1 MATFLSSAWL
11 QELDVAARA
20 SDSLAALGSD
30 GRLVIEQRVDG
41 ARSGDVVYHFVIDT
55 DGARV
60 VAGTAEHPALTVTAD
75 YATAVALHTGRLNA
89 QQALASGSLTLGGDL
104 NEVLRRADALQAL
117 DDVFTAVRAST
128 TVG

>member
-1 MATFLSSAWL
+1 MATFLSSEWL

-20 SDSLAALGSD
+20 SDSLISLGDD
-30 GRLVIEQRVDG
+30 GPLVIEQRVDSTP
-41 ARSGDVVYHFVIDT
+41 SGDVAYHFVIDA

-60 VAGTAEHPALTVTAD
+60 VPGTADDPDVTVAAD
-75 YATAVALHTGRLNA
+75 YATAVALHAGRLNA

-117 DDVFTAVRAST
+117 DDVFAAVRAST